1 MGGPKLYS
9 RRLHTME
16 LLEYPIEY
24 HKPVEGE
31 KQIVFCIMCIAII
44 GFIWCLKYRKGAAF
58 TVLVPTA
65 RH

>member
-1 MGGPKLYS
+1 MD
-9 RRLHTME
+9 

-31 KQIVFCIMCIAII
+31 KQIVFCVICIAMI
-44 GFIWCLKYRKGAAF
+44 GFIWFLKCRKGAAF
-58 TVLVPTA
+58 TVLVPSA